1 MAHPML
7 ELALASTAVA
17 LMSNWLHLA
26 ATWLV
31 DHNLQAP
38 LFALLLFLAFA
49 EAALFL
55 GFILPGET
63 ALIVGGMLAAQ
74 NVWDLGDFIVWAII
88 AAIVGDSVGYEVGK
102 HFGDRIQ
109 RSWIGRRL
117 GTTRWRVADHIF
129 KTYGPQAVFVGR
141 AQALLRALVPALA
154 GMARM
159 PYGTFLRW
167 NAVGSIVWGGGVVV
181 LGFVFAH
188 SLGRLEQALKYWSV
202 VLVLAVAFAIWQ
214 INQQI
219 DAAMER
225 VEKSLD
231 DTPDA

>member
-1 MAHPML
+1 
-7 ELALASTAVA
+7 
-17 LMSNWLHLA
+17 MSNWLHIA

-31 DHNLQAP
+31 GHNLQAP

-49 EAALFL
+49 ESALFL
-55 GFILPGET
+55 GFVLPGET

-74 NVWDLGDFIVWAII
+74 NVWDLGDFFVWAII
-88 AAIVGDSVGYEVGK
+88 AAILGDSVGYEVGK
-102 HFGDRIQ
+102 HFGDQIQ

-129 KTYGPQAVFVGR
+129 KKYGPQAVFVGR

-159 PYGTFLRW
+159 PYRTFLKW
-167 NAVGSIVWGGGVVV
+167 NAAGGIVWGGGVVV
-181 LGFVFAH
+181 LGYVFAH
-188 SLGRLEQALKYWSV
+188 SLGSLEKALKYWSV
-202 VLVLAVAFAIWQ
+202 VLVCAVVFAVWQ
-214 INQQI
+214 INRQI

-225 VEKSLD
+225 VEESLD
-231 DTPDA
+231 DAPDA